1 MQMHCERIGQGKPLL
16 LIHGIG
22 GSCKSWDPIINQLA
36 LQREVIAIDLPG
48 HGKTPALKGEVSIRT
63 LADAVTLFLQESNM
77 TGIDTVG
84 SSMGGRLVLELFR
97 RGGVLGAVVSLDPG
111 GFWKGW
117 EIPFFYN
124 SIAASI
130 RIVRLLQ
137 PIMPGISKSAIG
149 RSLLLLQFSKKP
161 SQLSPQLVLNEM
173 QAYAASPSFNE
184 LLQNLAYGEQQKGA
198 PHKDGAKP
206 LAIGWGKNDRVCF
219 PKQAARAM
227 KLFPDA
233 TLHWF
238 ENCGH
243 FPHWDAPLKTI
254 ELIYKTTG

>member
-1 MQMHCERIGQGKPLL
+1 MQMHYERIGQGKPLL

-22 GSCKSWDPIINQLA
+22 GNCKSWDPIINQLA

-117 EIPFFYN
+117 EIPFFTT
-124 SIAASI
+124 A
-130 RIVRLLQ
+130 LQ
-137 PIMPGISKSAIG
+137 PLYALCGYCNPLCLAFLKV
-149 RSLLLLQFSKKP
+149 LLADHCYCC
-161 SQLSPQLVLNEM
+161 N
-173 QAYAASPSFNE
+173 
-184 LLQNLAYGEQQKGA
+184 
-198 PHKDGAKP
+198 
-206 LAIGWGKNDRVCF
+206 F
-219 PKQAARAM
+219 PKNLR
-227 KLFPDA
+227 D
-233 TLHWF
+233 
-238 ENCGH
+238 
-243 FPHWDAPLKTI
+243 FPHNW
-254 ELIYKTTG
+254 Y

>member
-1 MQMHCERIGQGKPLL
+1 MHMHYERIGQGKPLL

-22 GSCKSWDPIINQLA
+22 GSCKSWDSIINQLA

-111 GFWKGW
+111 GFWKRW
-117 EIPFFYN
+117 EIPFFYY

-137 PIMPGISKSAIG
+137 PVMPGISKSAIG

-173 QAYAASPSFNE
+173 QAYAASPSFDE
-184 LLQNLAYGEQQKGA
+184 LLRNLAYGEQQKGA
-198 PHKDGAKP
+198 PHKEGAKP

-219 PKQAARAM
+219 PKQGARAI